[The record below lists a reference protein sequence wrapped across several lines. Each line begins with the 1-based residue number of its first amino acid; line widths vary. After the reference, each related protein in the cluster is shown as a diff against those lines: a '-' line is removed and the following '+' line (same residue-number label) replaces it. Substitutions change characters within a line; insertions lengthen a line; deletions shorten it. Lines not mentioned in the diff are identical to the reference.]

1 MHFVHFGVVSESDA
15 RTRSHCVAFFEQ
27 TENIK
32 EKLTVDPGL
41 AGLAIKI
48 IDNGGLI
55 TLYIMIID
63 DD

>member
-1 MHFVHFGVVSESDA
+1 
-15 RTRSHCVAFFEQ
+15 VAFFEQ

>member
-1 MHFVHFGVVSESDA
+1 MQEGLIVN
-15 RTRSHCVAFFEQ
+15 VAFFEQ

-41 AGLAIKI
+41 AIRV

-55 TLYIMIID
+55 TSLYIFIID
-63 DD
+63 YD

>member
-1 MHFVHFGVVSESDA
+1 MQEGRIVN
-15 RTRSHCVAFFEQ
+15 VAFFEQ

-41 AGLAIKI
+41 AIRI
-48 IDNGGLI
+48 IDNGGL
-55 TLYIMIID
+55 TTSLHIMIVD